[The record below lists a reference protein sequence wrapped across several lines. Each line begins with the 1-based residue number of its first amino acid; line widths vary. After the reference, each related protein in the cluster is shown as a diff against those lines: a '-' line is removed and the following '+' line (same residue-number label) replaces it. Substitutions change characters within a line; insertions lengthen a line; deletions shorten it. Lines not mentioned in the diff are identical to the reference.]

1 VFIIVVGIDMNEL
14 QEMINDLQARLQN
27 CGGGRIIITSD
38 NVSIR
43 LGREH
48 EYFEI
53 QDTDYDGDALDEGL
67 DAEDVFEAQHS
78 RSPTK
83 EETDVEM
90 YNQMWGQ

>member
-1 VFIIVVGIDMNEL
+1 
-14 QEMINDLQARLQN
+14 MINDLQARLEIV
-27 CGGGRIIITSD
+27 GGGRIIITSD

-53 QDTDYDGDALDEGL
+53 QDTDYDGDTLDEGL
-67 DAEDVFEAQHS
+67 DAEDVFQAQHS
-78 RSPTK
+78 KSPTK
-83 EETDVEM
+83 DETDVEM

>member
-1 VFIIVVGIDMNEL
+1 
-14 QEMINDLQARLQN
+14 MINDLQARLQN

-38 NVSIR
+38 NVSIN

-53 QDTDYDGDALDEGL
+53 QDTDYDGDTLDEGL

-78 RSPTK
+78 KSPTK
-83 EETDVEM
+83 DETDVEM

>member
-1 VFIIVVGIDMNEL
+1 
-14 QEMINDLQARLQN
+14 MINDLQTRLQN

-48 EYFEI
+48 EYFDI

-78 RSPTK
+78 RPTIK
-83 EETDVEM
+83 DETDVEM